1 MSTRPGCGDPYDT
14 NDPACTAPEDTDGA
28 DRLRLHILPRGRR
41 QVRVEIMIVGTVS
54 SAIWKISSG
63 RALLASFA
71 FFAVSAAL
79 INGRP
84 FGLPAL
90 AEITGG
96 AGILDM
102 AFTYTPVQAY
112 AMLAALGDAGRAFYL
127 TRIVPLDL
135 VFPLAY
141 TLFYAVT
148 ISWLLSRWL
157 PAESPWMRLNL
168 VPLVAGVAD
177 YCENIGVIA
186 MLLAYPAELYE
197 VAAITAVISPIKFTF
212 IAASMLLILGALA
225 GWAASGLRAGA

>member
-1 MSTRPGCGDPYDT
+1 
-14 NDPACTAPEDTDGA
+14 
-28 DRLRLHILPRGRR
+28 
-41 QVRVEIMIVGTVS
+41 MIVDTVS
-54 SAIWKISSG
+54 SAIRNVSSG

-84 FGLPAL
+84 FGLSAL
-90 AEITGG
+90 TELTGG

-102 AFTYTPVQAY
+102 EFTYTPVQAY

-157 PAESPWMRLNL
+157 PAGSPWIRLNL
-168 VPLVAGVAD
+168 VPLVAGAAD

-186 MLLAYPAELYE
+186 MLLAYPAELYG
-197 VAAITAVISPIKFTF
+197 VAAFTAVISPIKYTF
-212 IAASMLLILGALA
+212 IAVSVLLILAAAA
-225 GWAASGLRAGA
+225 GWAASGLRHRAGA

>member
-1 MSTRPGCGDPYDT
+1 MRRHLPG
-14 NDPACTAPEDTDGA
+14 
-28 DRLRLHILPRGRR
+28 GRR
-41 QVRVEIMIVGTVS
+41 QIRVEGEALIVDTIS
-54 SAIWKISSG
+54 SAIRNVSSG
-63 RALLASFA
+63 RALIASFA
-71 FFAVSAAL
+71 FFAVSATL

-84 FGLPAL
+84 FGLSAL
-90 AEITGG
+90 TELTGG

-102 AFTYTPVQAY
+102 EFTYTPVQAY

-157 PAESPWMRLNL
+157 PAGSPWIRLNL
-168 VPLVAGVAD
+168 VPLVAGAAD

-186 MLLAYPAELYE
+186 MLLAYPAELYG
-197 VAAITAVISPIKFTF
+197 VAAFTAVISPIKYTF
-212 IAASMLLILGALA
+212 IAVSVLLILAAAA
-225 GWAASGLRAGA
+225 GWAASGLRHRAGA

>member
-1 MSTRPGCGDPYDT
+1 
-14 NDPACTAPEDTDGA
+14 
-28 DRLRLHILPRGRR
+28 
-41 QVRVEIMIVGTVS
+41 MIVGRVS
-54 SAIWKISSG
+54 SAIQKISSG
-63 RALLASFA
+63 RALLASFT

-84 FGLPAL
+84 FGLAAL
-90 AEITGG
+90 EKITGG

-102 AFTYTPVQAY
+102 EFTYTPVQAY

-141 TLFYAVT
+141 TLFYAVA

-168 VPLVAGVAD
+168 VPLVAGAAD
-177 YCENIGVIA
+177 YCENIGVVA
-186 MLLAYPAELYE
+186 MLLAYPAELYG
-197 VAAITAVISPIKFTF
+197 VAAFTAVISPIKYTF
-212 IAASMLLILGALA
+212 IAVSVLNILAAVA
-225 GWAASGLRAGA
+225 GWAASDLRRQAAA